1 MSRKMRDHS
10 VLVSR
15 SFATITIVAG
25 LLLFGLP
32 AIFLV
37 TTSLRTNVDVYSSPF
52 DVSFLPSLAAYEDAL
67 RYDLPSALAA
77 SAKITLGAVAIVML
91 LAIPAAYGLA
101 RATGRT
107 RDLGVAS
114 LILLQ
119 LLPAT
124 SLVIPLYQ
132 VLASLGLLGSIEG
145 VVVATS
151 ASMLPFA
158 VILLRPFFLGVPVE
172 IEEAAAVDGAGRLRT
187 FLQVSLPLARNGVLV
202 VAVLIG
208 MISWGDFLYPISFL
222 TNPADYPLSTLL
234 AAQVGNYGTNW
245 PRLMSLAI
253 LMMAPLIVIF
263 LTMERKLTAGL
274 SMGAV
279 K

>member
-1 MSRKMRDHS
+1 MSSRTSNHS

-15 SFATITIVAG
+15 SFATVTIIAG

-32 AIFLV
+32 ALFLIV
-37 TTSLRTNVDVYSSPF
+37 TSVRTNVETFANPF
-52 DVSFLPSLAAYEDAL
+52 DLWFVPNFDAFRRAL
-67 RYDLPSALAA
+67 KYDIQSALTA
-77 SAKITLGAVAIVML
+77 SLKITLGSVAVVML

-101 RATGRT
+101 RATGRV
-107 RDLGVAS
+107 RDIGVAS

-132 VLASLGLLGSIEG
+132 VLASLGLFGNIAG
-145 VVVATS
+145 VVAATS

-158 VILLRPFFLGVPVE
+158 VMLLRPFFLGVPRE

-187 FLQVSLPLARNGVLV
+187 FLQISLPVARNGVLV
-202 VAVLIG
+202 VSVLIG
-208 MISWGDFLYPISFL
+208 MIAWGDFLYPISFL
-222 TNPADYPLSTLL
+222 TDPADYPLSTLL

-253 LMMAPLIVIF
+253 LMMSPLIMVF
-263 LTMERKLTAGL
+263 LAMEKKLSAGL